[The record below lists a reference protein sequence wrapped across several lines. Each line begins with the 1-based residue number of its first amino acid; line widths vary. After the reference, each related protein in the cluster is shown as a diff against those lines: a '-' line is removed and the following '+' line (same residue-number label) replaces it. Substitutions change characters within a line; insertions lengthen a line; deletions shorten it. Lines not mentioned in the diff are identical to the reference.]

1 MQRIRESKGE
11 GKKRYW
17 MLPLLAALVLT
28 GCESVKIADIKA
40 DPARYRDKTVQVDG
54 TVTTAFGAL
63 SVGAYEIEDETGKI
77 FVVSNRGVPSQ
88 GARVRVQG
96 TVFSGATV
104 AGQAVGVAIRESQHE
119 VR

>member
-1 MQRIRESKGE
+1 MEA
-11 GKKRYW
+11 KKMLRLA
-17 MLPLLAALVLT
+17 LPLIAALILM

-40 DPARYRDKTVQVDG
+40 DPSQFRNKPVQVDG
-54 TVTTAFGAL
+54 TVTTSFGAL

-77 FVVSNRGVPSQ
+77 FVITSHGVPSQ
-88 GARVRVQG
+88 GVRVRVQG

-104 AGQAVGVAIRESQHE
+104 AGQAVGVAIRESKHE